1 MDLSRCS
8 MKKIRELIVFTAFHE
23 CVVKMAKEISDFMD
37 ITPDWLTCQLFFVI
51 FLKFLGIKTVAFY
64 DRKPLK

>member
-1 MDLSRCS
+1 MQLSS
-8 MKKIRELIVFTAFHE
+8 VDFKLDKKKISHNEPSLKYVYNQGLRNIY
-23 CVVKMAKEISDFMD
+23 
-37 ITPDWLTCQLFFVI
+37 WLTCQLFFVI

>member
-1 MDLSRCS
+1 MVMFILYYLYSNINVYNQGLRN
-8 MKKIRELIVFTAFHE
+8 IY
-23 CVVKMAKEISDFMD
+23 
-37 ITPDWLTCQLFFVI
+37 WLTCQLFFVI